1 MKFLKVLVFL
11 LCLSALVISMNQ
23 FYNLAIFVDE
33 FGTTPS
39 VVLGGPFWLIMTWA
53 EFLILFISTIL
64 SGFFIISKK

>member
-1 MKFLKVLVFL
+1 
-11 LCLSALVISMNQ
+11 MNQ

-53 EFLILFISTIL
+53 EFLILFISIIL
-64 SGFFIISKK
+64 SVFLIISKK